1 MTLEEMLSVKWKEL
15 EEIVKDY
22 NDKTRVFEARVR
34 NYGKD
39 LPNIFDVYCEK
50 NGLPDLS
57 SSSFE
62 ECVLDSSQGVIE
74 NFKKALEPEESGS
87 FVEKIGYSFGRA
99 KKVSLDKR
107 VSHILSSISNYAEMG
122 ELIFSGRS
130 GGLKSIEGSIDILFD
145 YIKSFIKTL
154 EMETQEVITIVQAE
168 KILSESYN
176 ELRSLEVLYKDLRIS
191 NGVFLDEKKNFK
203 IPETVSPVW
212 KKRFTHYEQPKL
224 TGDIFVDVKNEI
236 KDGIGKVF
244 SEIADKNSNFD
255 ESVQKALSEIEKFE
269 KGSGSWNEIKS
280 ALDSLIKNI
289 EYVTAVMER
298 EAGEIVRFNSESI
311 AIDKRLEDIL
321 DKGFDRLKSIAAKLN
336 NTRLN
341 SRLSFISGKGPHEK
355 YRTILNNF
363 RKNDGS
369 ENLWDYMV
377 DNATASYNNTKEFF
391 VVSSL
396 GYEMIQLMP
405 QLIERRRGGKPTEDD
420 IFSGRESLSEG
431 DMNRLEA
438 IINEGLGIIEG
449 EVRKWSAEPQID
461 DRLLVII
468 NESYDRLRNI
478 VAKLGLN
485 SWKKPVKDV
494 RGKFSIIC
502 CNLRTNT
509 RSRRDINI
517 WEDISKE
524 AGERSLIEKIGVQI
538 NQLFEDK
545 KVNEIFEG
553 KVKLEKEEIDKLD
566 ELINQGLY
574 ILGIAVERQA
584 KRNARAINKELG
596 IPKPAKQKAGPLVTS
611 AKKCYKEAAEVI
623 RYGDDLK
630 DMPKKFAPVKSA
642 LYWGNMNVLSGSKS
656 NLISTKEKALAALF
670 ISMIPLYWAS
680 DALMGF
686 CDAVKEGGINKNSKD
701 DFIIKADTIRYL
713 IKSYVKSNRET
724 LEKNDFCDYMKSIL
738 VYKFR
743 LVSNTEF
750 DALERIFVAG
760 DVQ

>member
-1 MTLEEMLSVKWKEL
+1 MTLEEMLSAKWKEL

-107 VSHILSSISNYAEMG
+107 VSHILSSISDYAEMG

-176 ELRSLEVLYKDLRIS
+176 ELRSLEVIYRDLKIS
-191 NGVFLDEKKNFK
+191 NSMFLDEGKNFK
-203 IPETVSPVW
+203 IPDTVSPVW
-212 KKRFTHYEQPKL
+212 KEKFTHYEQPKPS
-224 TGDIFVDVKNEI
+224 GNIFVDVKNEI
-236 KDGIGKVF
+236 GALGGVF
-244 SEIADKNSNFD
+244 SKIADKNLNFG
-255 ESVQKALSEIEKFE
+255 EIVQKALSEIEKFE
-269 KGSGSWNEIKS
+269 NGAGSWNEIKS
-280 ALDSLIKNI
+280 ALDSLIRNIKN
-289 EYVTAVMER
+289 VTAVMEN
-298 EAGEIVRFNSESI
+298 EAGKIVRFNSEPI

-321 DKGFDRLKSIAAKLN
+321 DKGFDRLRSIAATFN

-341 SRLSFISGKGPHEK
+341 NRLSFISGKGPHEK
-355 YRTILNNF
+355 YETILNNF
-363 RKNDGS
+363 REDHGS
-369 ENLWDYMV
+369 EILWGLMV
-377 DNATASYNNTKEFF
+377 DNNSTGAFSA
-391 VVSSL
+391 VRGL
-396 GYEMIQLMP
+396 GLEMINLMP
-405 QLIERRRGGKPTEDD
+405 RLIERRREGRPTEDD
-420 IFSGRESLSEG
+420 IFSGKGSLSDE

-438 IINEGLGIIEG
+438 IINEGLDIIEG
-449 EVRKWSAEPQID
+449 EVRKWNAEPQID
-461 DRLLVII
+461 NRLLGLI
-468 NESYDRLRNI
+468 NENYDRLRDI
-478 VAKLGLN
+478 AIKFGLK
-485 SWKKPVKDV
+485 SWGRPVENV
-494 RGKFSIIC
+494 RDKFSIIC
-502 CNLRTNT
+502 YSLCAAVCYRK
-509 RSRRDINI
+509 DFDI
-517 WEDISKE
+517 WEHINKE
-524 AGERSLIEKIGVQI
+524 AGEQSLIKKIGNQI
-538 NQLFEDK
+538 RQLLRGKGVDR
-545 KVNEIFEG
+545 IFKGEAT
-553 KVKLEKEEIDKLD
+553 LEKEEFNKLD
-566 ELINQGLY
+566 ELMNQGLY

-596 IPKPAKQKAGPLVTS
+596 IQKPAKQKAGPLATS

-623 RYGDDLK
+623 CSGDDLK
-630 DMPKKFAPVKSA
+630 DMPKKFIPVRSY
-642 LYWGNMNVLSGSKS
+642 YWENMVTMLSGSKS
-656 NLISTKEKALAALF
+656 NLISTKEGALAALF
-670 ISMIPLYWAS
+670 ISMIPLYWS
-680 DALMGF
+680 PNALVGF

-701 DFIIKADTIRYL
+701 DLIIKADTIRYL
-713 IKSYVKSNRET
+713 IKSYVKSNRKA
-724 LEKNDFCDYMKSIL
+724 LSKNDFCDYMKSIL

-750 DALERIFVAG
+750 DALERILVAS
-760 DVQ
+760 DIQ